1 MSFNKKVISLGL
13 TAVLAVAVVA
23 AGMKGRNIGLENAEE
38 QADVQSAESVA
49 QSAEGTANVLPVNV
63 IDDKYRTTYEVFVY
77 SFSDSDGDGVGD
89 IRGLID
95 KLDYIGDGDPETDT
109 DLGCNEI
116 WLMPVSPSPTYHKY
130 DVTDY
135 KDIDP
140 EYGTMEDF
148 DELIKACHDRGI
160 RVIIDQVY
168 NHSSVEHPWFT
179 EAAEFLKDHPG
190 ITFENGDYSASF
202 YIDCPKLSYYNF
214 ANEKKDGYEPLP
226 GTDYYYE
233 ARFWSGMPDLNLD
246 SNAVRGEIADITK
259 FWLERGVDGFRLDAV
274 TYYYTGNDAAN
285 IEFMTWL
292 NDTVKVVNPDAYIVA
307 EAWTNSATYHKYYAS
322 GIDSFFDFDYAG
334 SEGVIAGVAKGTA
347 PASRYAEALEKT
359 QMALAENGPGTAID
373 APFYVNHDM
382 ARSAGYF
389 TGKGSED
396 KLKLSW
402 GLNLL
407 MPGNA
412 FIYYGEELGMKGSGK
427 DENKRAPMYWTDE
440 NAETAS
446 NDESEVPAWAD
457 GLEDSMCKGPKA
469 MDYFKMKYPAA
480 DEQSEDPA
488 SIYNYVKAAIKAR
501 NIFPAIARGETAV
514 ISELT
519 DSDICAF
526 TRCCK
531 SDTDGRYEAERLF
544 VVINTSDEAKTVD
557 LSAVTEAVE
566 ASDAPVTGTDIAS
579 CGIAYQLN
587 TGEEWSSLENTTLT
601 MAPYGIIIIKF

>member
-13 TAVLAVAVVA
+13 AVIMTAAVVTA
-23 AGMKGRNIGLENAEE
+23 ALTGGRIGFKSTEE
-38 QADVQSAESVA
+38 QATEQSADSIA

-63 IDDKYRTTYEVFVY
+63 VDDKYRTTYEVFVY
-77 SFSDSDGDGVGD
+77 SFSDSDGDGIGD
-89 IRGLID
+89 LQGLIN
-95 KLDYIGDGDPETDT
+95 KLDYINDGDDTTDT

-140 EYGTMEDF
+140 EYGTLEDF
-148 DELIKACHDRGI
+148 DALIKACHNRGI

-168 NHSSVEHPWFT
+168 NHSSVEHPWFK
-179 EAAEFLKDHPG
+179 EAAEFLADHPG
-190 ITFENGDYSASF
+190 ITFEDGDYSASF

-214 ANEKKDGYEPLP
+214 ANEKKDGYEPLA
-226 GTDYYYE
+226 GTDYFYE
-233 ARFWSGMPDLNLD
+233 AKFWSGMPDLNLE
-246 SNAVRGEIADITK
+246 SKAVRREIADITK
-259 FWLERGVDGFRLDAV
+259 FWLDRGVDGFRLDAV
-274 TYYYTGNDAAN
+274 TYYYAGNDAAN

-292 NDTVKVVNPDAYIVA
+292 NDTVKAVNPDAYIVA

-334 SEGVIAGVAKGTA
+334 SEGVIAGVAKGSA

-359 QMALAENGPGTAID
+359 QKALAKNGPGTAID

-427 DENKRAPMYWTDE
+427 DENKRAPMYWTAD
-440 NAETAS
+440 TK
-446 NDESEVPAWAD
+446 AD
-457 GLEDSMCKGPKA
+457 GMCKGPAA
-469 MDYFKMKYPAA
+469 MDSFKMKYPAA

-531 SDTDGRYEAERLF
+531 SDTDGRYDAERLF

-557 LSAVTEAVE
+557 LSSVTEAVE
-566 ASDAPVTGTDIAS
+566 ASDAPVTGADIAS

-601 MAPYGIIIIKF
+601 MAPYGIVIFKF

>member
-1 MSFNKKVISLGL
+1 MSFDKKTAVSLGL
-13 TAVLAVAVVA
+13 TVALAVSVVT
-23 AGMKGRNIGLENAEE
+23 AGMIGGKIGFKSNGE
-38 QADVQSAESVA
+38 QEVA
-49 QSAEGTANVLPVNV
+49 QSAFDSAAGEVAANELPVNV

-77 SFSDSDGDGVGD
+77 SFCDSDGDGIGD
-89 IRGLID
+89 LKGLTS
-95 KLDYIGDGDPETDT
+95 KLDYINDGDAATDT

-140 EYGTMEDF
+140 EYGTLEDF

-179 EAAEFLKDHPG
+179 EAAEFLKNHDELSLEEAKEQCPF
-190 ITFENGDYSASF
+190 IDYYSF
-202 YIDCPKLSYYNF
+202 SE
-214 ANEKKDGYEPLP
+214 EKKDGYEPLS

-246 SNAVRGEIADITK
+246 SEAVRGEIADITK
-259 FWLERGVDGFRLDAV
+259 FWLGRGVDGFRLDAV
-274 TYYYTGNDAAN
+274 AYYYTGNDPAN

-292 NDTVKVVNPDAYIVA
+292 NDTVKAENPDAYIVA
-307 EAWTNSATYHKYYAS
+307 EAWTNSAPYHKYYAS

-334 SEGVIAGVAKGTA
+334 SEGVIAGVARGTA
-347 PASRYAEALEKT
+347 PASRYAEALENT
-359 QMALAENGPGTAID
+359 QKALETNGPGTAID

-412 FIYYGEELGMKGSGK
+412 FVYYGEELGMKGSGK
-427 DENKRAPMYWTDE
+427 DENKRAPMYWT
-440 NAETAS
+440 
-446 NDESEVPAWAD
+446 
-457 GLEDSMCKGPKA
+457 EDSGAEGMCKGPKA

-480 DEQSEDPA
+480 DVQCDDPA

-514 ISELT
+514 VKEIS

-526 TRCCK
+526 VRSCK
-531 SDTDGRYEAERLF
+531 ADTEGRYGAERLF
-544 VVINTSDEAKTVD
+544 VVINTSDEAKTID
-557 LSAVTEAVE
+557 LSAITDAVE
-566 ASDAPVTGTDIAS
+566 ASDTPVSGADIAS
-579 CGIAYQLN
+579 NGIAYQLN
-587 TGEEWSSLENTTLT
+587 TGEEWSSLENAALT
-601 MAPYGIIIIKF
+601 MAPYGIVMIRF

>member
-13 TAVLAVAVVA
+13 AVIMTAAVVTA
-23 AGMKGRNIGLENAEE
+23 ALTGGRIGFKSTEE
-38 QADVQSAESVA
+38 QATEQSADSIA

-63 IDDKYRTTYEVFVY
+63 VDDKYRTTYEVFVY
-77 SFSDSDGDGVGD
+77 SFSDSDGDGIGD
-89 IRGLID
+89 LQGLIN
-95 KLDYIGDGDPETDT
+95 KLDYINDGDDTTDT

-140 EYGTMEDF
+140 EYGTLEDF
-148 DELIKACHDRGI
+148 DALIKACHDRGI

-168 NHSSVEHPWFT
+168 NHSSVEHSWFK
-179 EAAEFLKDHPG
+179 EAAEFLADHPG
-190 ITFENGDYSASF
+190 ITFEDGNYSASF

-214 ANEKKDGYEPLP
+214 ANEKKDGYEPLA
-226 GTDYYYE
+226 GTDYFYE

-246 SNAVRGEIADITK
+246 SNAVRDEIADITK
-259 FWLERGVDGFRLDAV
+259 FWLDRGVDGFRLDAV
-274 TYYYTGNDAAN
+274 TYYYAGNDAAN

-292 NDTVKVVNPDAYIVA
+292 NDTVKAVNPDAYIVA

-334 SEGVIAGVAKGTA
+334 SEGVIAGVARGTA
-347 PASRYAEALEKT
+347 PASRYAEALAST
-359 QMALAENGPGTAID
+359 QKALEENGPGTAID

-427 DENKRAPMYWTDE
+427 DENKRAPMYWTED
-440 NAETAS
+440 TK
-446 NDESEVPAWAD
+446 AD
-457 GLEDSMCKGPKA
+457 GMCKGPAA
-469 MDYFKMKYPAA
+469 MDSFKMKYPAA

-531 SDTDGRYEAERLF
+531 SDTDGRYDAERLF
-544 VVINTSDEAKTVD
+544 VVINTSDEANTVD

-566 ASDAPVTGTDIAS
+566 ASDAPVTGADIAS

-587 TGEEWSSLENTTLT
+587 TGEEWSSLEDTTLT
-601 MAPYGIIIIKF
+601 MAPYGIVIFKF

>member
-1 MSFNKKVISLGL
+1 MSFDKKTAVSLGL
-13 TAVLAVAVVA
+13 TVALAVSVVT
-23 AGMKGRNIGLENAEE
+23 AGMIGGKIGFKSNGE
-38 QADVQSAESVA
+38 QEVA
-49 QSAEGTANVLPVNV
+49 QSALDSAAGEVAANELPVNV

-77 SFSDSDGDGVGD
+77 SFCDSDGDGIGD
-89 IRGLID
+89 LKGLTS
-95 KLDYIGDGDPETDT
+95 KLDYISDGDVATDT

-140 EYGTMEDF
+140 EYGTLEDF

-168 NHSSVEHPWFT
+168 NHSSVEHPWFK
-179 EAAEFLKDHPG
+179 EAAEFLADHPG
-190 ITFENGDYSASF
+190 ITFEDGNYSTSF

-226 GTDYYYE
+226 GTDYFYE

-246 SNAVRGEIADITK
+246 SDAVRREIADITG
-259 FWLERGVDGFRLDAV
+259 FWLDHGVDGFRLDAV
-274 TYYYTGNDAAN
+274 TSYYTGNDPAN

-292 NDTVKVVNPDAYIVA
+292 NDTVKAKNPDAYIVA

-347 PASRYAEALEKT
+347 PASRYAEALVST
-359 QMALAENGPGTAID
+359 QKALETNGPGTAID

-389 TGKGSED
+389 TGKGAED

-427 DENKRAPMYWTDE
+427 DENKRAPMYWTAD
-440 NAETAS
+440 TK
-446 NDESEVPAWAD
+446 AD
-457 GLEDSMCKGPKA
+457 GMCKGPTA
-469 MDYFKMKYPAA
+469 MDSFKMKYPAA

-519 DSDICAF
+519 DSDICTF

-531 SDTDGRYEAERLF
+531 ADDSGRYDAERLF
-544 VVINTSDEAKTVD
+544 VVINTSDEAKTID
-557 LSAVTEAVE
+557 LSAVTDAVE
-566 ASDAPVTGTDIAS
+566 ASDAPVSGADIAS
-579 CGIAYQLN
+579 HGIAYQLN
-587 TGEEWSSLENTTLT
+587 TGEEWSSLENATLT
-601 MAPYGIIIIKF
+601 MAPYGIVMIRF

>member
-13 TAVLAVAVVA
+13 AVIMTAAVVTVA
-23 AGMKGRNIGLENAEE
+23 LTGGRIGFKSTEE
-38 QADVQSAESVA
+38 QATEQSADSIA

-77 SFSDSDGDGVGD
+77 SFSDSDGDGIGD
-89 IRGLID
+89 LRGLIN
-95 KLDYIGDGDPETDT
+95 KLDYISDGDDTTDT

-140 EYGTMEDF
+140 EYGTLEDF
-148 DELIKACHDRGI
+148 DALIKACHDRGI

-168 NHSSVEHPWFT
+168 NHSSVEHPWFK
-179 EAAEFLKDHPG
+179 EAAEFLADHPG
-190 ITFENGDYSASF
+190 ITFEDGNYSASF

-214 ANEKKDGYEPLP
+214 ANEKKDGYEPLA
-226 GTDYYYE
+226 GTDYFYE

-292 NDTVKVVNPDAYIVA
+292 NDTVKAVNPYAYIVA

-334 SEGVIAGVAKGTA
+334 SEGVIAGVAKGSA

-359 QMALAENGPGTAID
+359 QKALAENGPGTAID

-427 DENKRAPMYWTDE
+427 DENKRAPMYWTAD
-440 NAETAS
+440 TQ
-446 NDESEVPAWAD
+446 AD
-457 GLEDSMCKGPKA
+457 GMCKGPAA
-469 MDYFKMKYPAA
+469 MDSFKMKYPAA

-531 SDTDGRYEAERLF
+531 SDTDGRYDAERLF
-544 VVINTSDEAKTVD
+544 VVINTSEEAKTVD
-557 LSAVTEAVE
+557 LSSVTEAVE
-566 ASDAPVTGTDIAS
+566 ASDAPVTGADIAS

-601 MAPYGIIIIKF
+601 MAPYGIVIIKF

>member
-13 TAVLAVAVVA
+13 AVIMTAAVVTA
-23 AGMKGRNIGLENAEE
+23 ALTGGRIGFKSTEE
-38 QADVQSAESVA
+38 QATEQSAGSIA

-77 SFSDSDGDGVGD
+77 SFSDSDGDGIGD
-89 IRGLID
+89 LRGLIN
-95 KLDYIGDGDPETDT
+95 KLDYISDGDDTTDT

-140 EYGTMEDF
+140 EYGTLEDF
-148 DELIKACHDRGI
+148 DALIKACHDRGI

-168 NHSSVEHPWFT
+168 NHSSVEHPWFK
-179 EAAEFLKDHPG
+179 EAAEFLADHPG
-190 ITFENGDYSASF
+190 ITFEDGNYSASF

-214 ANEKKDGYEPLP
+214 ANEKKDGYEPLA
-226 GTDYYYE
+226 GTDYFYE

-292 NDTVKVVNPDAYIVA
+292 NDTVKAVNPYAYIVA

-334 SEGVIAGVAKGTA
+334 SEGVIAGVAKGSA

-359 QMALAENGPGTAID
+359 QKALAENGPGTAID

-427 DENKRAPMYWTDE
+427 DENKRAPMYWSADTK
-440 NAETAS
+440 
-446 NDESEVPAWAD
+446 AD
-457 GLEDSMCKGPKA
+457 GMCKGPAA
-469 MDYFKMKYPAA
+469 MDSLKMKYPAA

-531 SDTDGRYEAERLF
+531 SDTDGRYDAERLF

-566 ASDAPVTGTDIAS
+566 ASDAPVTGADIAS

-601 MAPYGIIIIKF
+601 MAPYGIVIIKF

>member
-13 TAVLAVAVVA
+13 AVIMTAAVVTTA
-23 AGMKGRNIGLENAEE
+23 LTGGRIGFKSTEE
-38 QADVQSAESVA
+38 QATEQSADSIA

-77 SFSDSDGDGVGD
+77 SFSDSDGDGIGD
-89 IRGLID
+89 LQGLIN
-95 KLDYIGDGDPETDT
+95 KLDYINDGDDTTDT

-140 EYGTMEDF
+140 EYGTLEDF
-148 DELIKACHDRGI
+148 DALIKACHDRGI

-168 NHSSVEHPWFT
+168 NHSSVEHPWFK
-179 EAAEFLKDHPG
+179 EASEFLLDHPG

-214 ANEKKDGYEPLP
+214 ANEKKDGYEPLA
-226 GTDYYYE
+226 GTDYFYE
-233 ARFWSGMPDLNLD
+233 ARFWSGMPDLNLE
-246 SNAVRGEIADITK
+246 SKAVRREIADITK
-259 FWLERGVDGFRLDAV
+259 FWLDRGVDGFRLDAV
-274 TYYYTGNDAAN
+274 TYYYAGNDAAN

-292 NDTVKVVNPDAYIVA
+292 NDTVKAVNPDAYIVA

-334 SEGVIAGVAKGTA
+334 SEGVIAGVAKGSA

-359 QMALAENGPGTAID
+359 QKALAENGPGTAID

-427 DENKRAPMYWTDE
+427 DENKRAPMYWTAD
-440 NAETAS
+440 TK
-446 NDESEVPAWAD
+446 AD
-457 GLEDSMCKGPKA
+457 GMCKGPAA
-469 MDYFKMKYPAA
+469 MDSFKMKYPAA

-531 SDTDGRYEAERLF
+531 SDTDGRYDAERLF
-544 VVINTSDEAKTVD
+544 VVINTSEEAKTVD
-557 LSAVTEAVE
+557 LSSVTEAVE
-566 ASDAPVTGTDIAS
+566 ASDAPVTGADIAS

-587 TGEEWSSLENTTLT
+587 TGEEWSSLEDTTLT
-601 MAPYGIIIIKF
+601 MAPYGIVIFKF

>member
-1 MSFNKKVISLGL
+1 MSFNKKVISLGIAVVM
-13 TAVLAVAVVA
+13 TAAVVA
-23 AGMKGRNIGLENAEE
+23 AGLIGGKIGLENAGE
-38 QADVQSAESVA
+38 QADVQNAESVA
-49 QSAEGTANVLPVNV
+49 QSAEGTANVLPVNE

-95 KLDYIGDGDPETDT
+95 KLDYIGDGNPETDT

-116 WLMPVSPSPTYHKY
+116 WLMPISPSPTYHKY

-168 NHSSVEHPWFT
+168 NHSSVEHPWFKD
-179 EAAEFLKDHPG
+179 AAEFLKDHPG
-190 ITFENGDYSASF
+190 ITFEDGEYSASF

-214 ANEKKDGYEPLP
+214 ANEQLAGYEPLP
-226 GTDYYYE
+226 GTEYFYE

-246 SNAVRGEIADITK
+246 SDAVRREIADITG
-259 FWLERGVDGFRLDAV
+259 FWLEHGVDGFRLDAV
-274 TYYYTGNDAAN
+274 TYYYTGNDSAN
-285 IEFMTWL
+285 IDFMTWL
-292 NDTVKVVNPDAYIVA
+292 NDTVKSVNPDAYIVA

-334 SEGVIAGVAKGTA
+334 SEGVIAGVARGTA
-347 PASRYAEALEKT
+347 PASRYGEALEST
-359 QMALAENGPGTAID
+359 QKALEENGPGTAID
-373 APFYVNHDM
+373 APFFVNHDM

-427 DENKRAPMYWTDE
+427 DENKRAPMYWT
-440 NAETAS
+440 
-446 NDESEVPAWAD
+446 
-457 GLEDSMCKGPKA
+457 EDSGAEGMCKGPKA

-480 DEQSEDPA
+480 DQQCDDPA

-501 NIFPAIARGETAV
+501 NIFPAIARGETFV
-514 ISELT
+514 VKELS
-519 DSDICAF
+519 DADICAF
-526 TRCCK
+526 VRACK
-531 SDTDGRYEAERLF
+531 ADDGGNYDAERLF
-544 VVINTSDEAKTVD
+544 VAINSSDEAKTID
-557 LSAVTEAVE
+557 LSAVTDAIE
-566 ASDAPVTGTDIAS
+566 ASDMPVSGADIAS
-579 CGIAYQLN
+579 NGIAYQLN

-601 MAPYGIIIIKF
+601 MAPYGIIIIRF

>member
-1 MSFNKKVISLGL
+1 MSFDKRVLSLGL
-13 TAVLAVAVVA
+13 SVVLAAAVVTV
-23 AGMKGRNIGLENAEE
+23 GMTGTKIGLENGREKE
-38 QADVQSAESVA
+38 IA
-49 QSAEGTANVLPVNV
+49 QSADDGTNELPVNV

-77 SFSDSDGDGVGD
+77 SFCDSDGDGIGD
-89 IRGLID
+89 LQGLKN
-95 KLDYIGDGDPETDT
+95 KLDYIGDGDPATDA

-130 DVTDY
+130 DVMDY

-140 EYGTMEDF
+140 EYGTLEDF

-179 EAAEFLKDHPG
+179 EAAEFLKNHDELSLEEAKEQCPF
-190 ITFENGDYSASF
+190 IDYYSF
-202 YIDCPKLSYYNF
+202 LE
-214 ANEKKDGYEPLP
+214 EKKDGYEPLP

-246 SNAVRGEIADITK
+246 SEAVRSEIADITK
-259 FWLERGVDGFRLDAV
+259 FWLDRGVDGFRLDAV

-292 NDTVKVVNPDAYIVA
+292 NDTVKAQNPEAYIVA
-307 EAWTNSATYHKYYAS
+307 EAWTNSATYHKYYTS

-334 SEGVIAGVAKGTA
+334 SEGVIAGVARGTA
-347 PASRYAEALEKT
+347 PASRYAEALMST
-359 QMALAENGPGTAID
+359 QKALETNGPGTAID
-373 APFYVNHDM
+373 APFFVNHDM

-412 FIYYGEELGMKGSGK
+412 FIYYGEEIGMKGAGK
-427 DENKRAPMYWTDE
+427 DENKRAPMYW
-440 NAETAS
+440 S
-446 NDESEVPAWAD
+446 AD
-457 GLEDSMCKGPKA
+457 AGSDGMCKGPAA
-469 MDYFKMKYPAA
+469 MDSFNMKYPAA
-480 DEQSEDPA
+480 DQQYDDPA

-501 NIFPAIARGETAV
+501 NTFPAIARGETAV
-514 ISELT
+514 IKEIS

-526 TRCCK
+526 VRSCK
-531 SDTDGRYEAERLF
+531 ADEGGNYDAERLF
-544 VVINTSDEAKTVD
+544 VVINTSDEAKTID
-557 LSAVTEAVE
+557 LSAITDAVE
-566 ASDAPVTGTDIAS
+566 ASDTPVSGADIAS
-579 CGIAYQLN
+579 HGIAYQLN
-587 TGEEWSSLENTTLT
+587 TGEEWSSLENATLT
-601 MAPYGIIIIKF
+601 MAPYGIVMIRF